1 MTFAKKNPNEQA
13 MYTNNFIQENLIFCS
28 VFTIE
33 IKHTLTKNPR
43 NDDVLVIV
51 LGVGSRDFYLKTL

>member
-13 MYTNNFIQENLIFCS
+13 MYTNNFIQENLIVCS

-33 IKHTLTKNPR
+33 IKHTLTNNPR

-51 LGVGSRDFYLKTL
+51 LGECRL